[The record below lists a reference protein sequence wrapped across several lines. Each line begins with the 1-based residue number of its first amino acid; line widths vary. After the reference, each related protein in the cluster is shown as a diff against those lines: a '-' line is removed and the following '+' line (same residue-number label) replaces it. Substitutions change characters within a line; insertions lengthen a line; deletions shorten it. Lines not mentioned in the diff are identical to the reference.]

1 MGAYSTSQFIGAFV
15 GGAVGGIALGRR
27 GVSGVFL
34 CAAAAT
40 LLWLP
45 LVAFGARRIAARA
58 PAEQA
63 A

>member
-1 MGAYSTSQFIGAFV
+1 
-15 GGAVGGIALGRR
+15 
-27 GVSGVFL
+27 VSGVFL

-45 LVAFGARRIAARA
+45 LVAFGARRIAART